1 MRLVVPE
8 QLIFTSAMIPAE
20 IESAIDSSLWIQVV
34 ERYQRARDDAFR
46 WACLSECCCCVLFS
60 FPCIFC
66 CHPVIEPIFLD
77 NKLRDRMNQLNQ
89 TYFYSR
95 PVFTIISDDQNNR
108 SLVINTDY
116 MYQGTNISYVP
127 PNMPY
132 ITVTEVS
139 RMNKDEIPIAAAV
152 PITSNTMRSMTVAIP
167 EGVSTGDVIIVHAP
181 TGEQLQVTI
190 PPNVTTNEII
200 TIQY

>member
-1 MRLVVPE
+1 MRVIVTE
-8 QLIFTSAMIPAE
+8 QLIFTSAIMPAE
-20 IESAIDSSLWIQVV
+20 VENVIDGNLWIQVV
-34 ERYQRARDDAFR
+34 EGYHKARNDAFT
-46 WACLSECCCCVLFS
+46 WACASECCCCVLFS

-66 CHPVIEPIFLD
+66 CHPVIEPLFLETQ
-77 NKLRDRMNQLNQ
+77 LRDRMSKLNSIY
-89 TYFYSR
+89 YFNR
-95 PVFTIISDDQNNR
+95 PVFSVNDDR

-139 RMNKDEIPIAAAV
+139 TMNKDAIPIASAA
-152 PITSNTMRSMTVAIP
+152 PITGNIMRSMTAAIP
-167 EGVSTGDVIIVHAP
+167 EGVSPGDVIIVHAP
-181 TGEQLQVTI
+181 TGEKLQIVI
-190 PPNVTTNEII
+190 PPNVATNEII

>member
-1 MRLVVPE
+1 
-8 QLIFTSAMIPAE
+8 
-20 IESAIDSSLWIQVV
+20 
-34 ERYQRARDDAFR
+34 
-46 WACLSECCCCVLFS
+46 
-60 FPCIFC
+60 
-66 CHPVIEPIFLD
+66 
-77 NKLRDRMNQLNQ
+77 
-89 TYFYSR
+89 
-95 PVFTIISDDQNNR
+95 
-108 SLVINTDY
+108 

-139 RMNKDEIPIAAAV
+139 RMNKDAIPIAAAV
-152 PITSNTMRSMTVAIP
+152 PISSNTMRSMTVAIP

-181 TGEQLQVTI
+181 SGEQLQVTI